1 MGLMK
6 LTPRSAGIAALAT
19 TGLVLAGCGSDGSS
33 AAAGDG
39 PEVLAAFY
47 PLAFVAERVAGPDAG
62 VTNLTQPGVEA
73 HDLELTGQQVGR
85 IASAD
90 LIVYLDGFQ
99 PAVDAAVSQNAE
111 GAALNVT
118 DSLTLLEGGEDSHAD
133 EADEDSHADEAEEDH
148 ADEAEDH
155 ADEEE
160 DHADEDDGH
169 GHGDLTEDPH
179 VWLDPA
185 NMAAIAE
192 AVADQLAEIA
202 PEHADAFHDR
212 AHELADELDILD
224 EEYRDRLASCERRV
238 FVTSHAAFGY
248 LAHRYDLEMVGI
260 AGIDPEAEPS
270 PARLADVQRVV
281 QDEGVTTIF
290 YERLVS
296 PDVAEALAN
305 DVGVETGVLD
315 PIEGL
320 TDETAEEDYFSLMRA
335 NLDALEEA
343 NGCA

>member
-6 LTPRSAGIAALAT
+6 LTPCSAGLAALAT
-19 TGLVLAGCGSDGSS
+19 TGLVLAGCGTDGSS

-39 PEVLAAFY
+39 PDVLAAFY
-47 PLAFVAERVAGPDAG
+47 PLAFVAEQVAGPDAS

-99 PAVDAAVSQNAE
+99 PAVDEAVNQNAE

-118 DSLTLLEGGEDSHAD
+118 DSLTLLEGGEDD
-133 EADEDSHADEAEEDH
+133 ADEDEG
-148 ADEAEDH
+148 
-155 ADEEE
+155 
-160 DHADEDDGH
+160 HADEDDGH
-169 GHGDLTEDPH
+169 GHGDLSEDPH
-179 VWLDPA
+179 VWLDPT

-192 AVADQLAEIA
+192 AVADQLAKIA

-212 AHELADELDILD
+212 AQELSGEFETLD

-260 AGIDPEAEPS
+260 AGVDPEAEPS
-270 PARLADVQRVV
+270 PARLADVQGVV

-305 DVGVETGVLD
+305 DVGVDTGVLD

-320 TDETAEEDYFSLMRA
+320 TDETADEDYFSLMRA